1 MKFIEALK
9 LRSRL
14 LLLLT
19 VITLG
24 LVSIGVIGSLYVKNM
39 KKSIDAVY
47 FGSLIPVT
55 ELNDIL
61 HTYNMDL
68 SKTIYKS
75 QRLELSLSESASEIE
90 NALFTIQRKWKSY
103 RSHYKRDDEKGYVDY
118 TSMEIEKTNQYF
130 QKILDYT
137 LAGKDVSKISI
148 NTLEKKLFHI
158 TTVIEKLTHY
168 EMSVA
173 KYERRAFLKEYD
185 KTLSSLG
192 YALSIIILA
201 LLGSSYYVFS
211 TIQEDHTRLEN
222 MTKKLK
228 KANKKLE
235 HVSYVDPLTN
245 LYNRRYFNH
254 IYERELRQAKR
265 DKSYITFMML
275 DIDFFKQYNDTYGHI
290 AGDATLKV
298 VAEVLQSTVKRPT
311 DYVFRL
317 GGEEF
322 GVLLTKTDE
331 TNSARLAREICDTLR
346 AKEIEHSGSKVNQ
359 FVTISIGVVCCIADD
374 ALENEMLISR
384 SDEMLYKAKDGGR
397 DGYIIT
403 SNVRKGNESKQQQM
417 SA

>member
-14 LLLLT
+14 LLLLA

-39 KKSIDAVY
+39 KKSIDSVY

-90 NALFTIQRKWKSY
+90 NALFRIQRKWQSY

-118 TSMEIEKTNQYF
+118 TSVEIEKTNQYF
-130 QKILDYT
+130 RKILAYT

-192 YALSIIILA
+192 YALTIIILA

-222 MTKKLK
+222 ITKKLK

-290 AGDATLKV
+290 AGDETLKV
-298 VAEVLQSTVKRPT
+298 VAEVLQSTVKRPN

-346 AKEIEHSGSKVNQ
+346 AKEIPHSGSKVNQ
-359 FVTISIGVVCCIADD
+359 FVTISIGVVCCVADE
-374 ALENEMLISR
+374 ALENEILISR
-384 SDEMLYKAKDGGR
+384 SDEMLYKTKDGGR
-397 DGYIIT
+397 DGYSIT
-403 SNVRKGNESKQQQM
+403 SNVMRSNDTKYEGM